1 MAPLLFY
8 GNLNPLGI
16 SLGINEWVATLG
28 ITSMSVG
35 NLIGRLTWGQIND
48 MIGSQ
53 KDLDLT

>member
-48 MIGSQ
+48 ILAA
-53 KDLDLT
+53 KKILI